1 MLTPT
6 PTLDSTLARRP
17 ADFATLIEALD
28 YAAQGHRGFN
38 FYSARGEL
46 ESVLTYT
53 DLQSRSQD
61 FARRM
66 IGLDLEFGSRIALIA
81 DTSPE
86 FLAAFFGCQYAGLLP
101 VPLPLPTSFGGKDG
115 YVDQLNKQMQSCRA
129 SAVIGAAA
137 MQDLL
142 AQAAVGLDLKLVASH
157 DEVAA
162 LPNNDEPLRPQG
174 ADDICYLQY
183 SSGSTRFPHGV
194 VISQEAAVTNC
205 RSNLYQGVRLQ
216 DDDRMMSWLPFYH
229 DMGLVGAM
237 LSLMTGQVS
246 ADYLPTEYFA
256 RRPMLWLELM
266 SRNKCTMTYSPT
278 FGYELCARRARPE
291 RIAEFD
297 LSAWRVAGLGAEMI
311 RADSMREFVNTFG
324 PAGFPATAFMP
335 SYGLAECTLAVS
347 FAPTGQGIEVDIVD
361 EAKLSEER
369 RAVPADPTQTDIK
382 TREVVNCGIPVSDFD
397 LEIRDDDGNLAPERG
412 IGKIFVRG
420 PSVMSGYYMDPEGTR
435 NVLDDQGWLDT
446 GDMGYM
452 LDGSLYIIGRAKDL
466 IILNGR
472 NHWPQD
478 IEWTVEQVD
487 GLRSGDCAAIS
498 VPGHADEEVAMILVQ
513 ARISD
518 MDERRALVAEIKQR
532 LQKEVGIACRVTL
545 VKPRSLPRT
554 SSGKL
559 SRSKARDKYLAGD
572 LEPLESSDPVPW
584 GNADAPL
591 RAAAGQ

>member
-6 PTLDSTLARRP
+6 PTLDPTLPRRP
-17 ADFATLIEALD
+17 ADFDTLIDALD
-28 YAAQGHRGFN
+28 YAAQGIRGFN

-46 ESVLTYT
+46 ESVLPYSE
-53 DLQSRSQD
+53 LRARAHS
-61 FARRM
+61 FAHRM
-66 IGLDLEFGSRIALIA
+66 VHHGLEPGSRVALIA

-101 VPLPLPTSFGGKDG
+101 VPLPLPTSFGGKEG

-129 SAVIGAAA
+129 SAVVGASA

-142 AQAAVGLDLKLVASH
+142 AQASVGLDLALVASH
-157 DEVAA
+157 EDVDAMPEGDE
-162 LPNNDEPLRPQG
+162 ELRPQG
-174 ADDICYLQY
+174 PDDICYLQY

-205 RSNLYQGVRLQ
+205 RSNLYQGVMLQ

-266 SRNKCTMTYSPT
+266 SRNRCTMAYSPT

-311 RADSMREFVNTFG
+311 RADSMREFVDTFG
-324 PAGFPATAFMP
+324 PAGFPASAFMP

-347 FAPTGQGIEVDIVD
+347 FMPTGRGIEVDIVD

-369 RAVPADPTQTDIK
+369 RAIPTAAGESDVK

-397 LEIRDDDGNLAPERG
+397 LEIRDDDGGICPERG
-412 IGKIFVRG
+412 IGKIYVRG

-435 NVLDDQGWLDT
+435 NVLDDAGWLDT

-452 LDGSLYIIGRAKDL
+452 LDGALYIIGRAKDL

-498 VPGHADEEVAMILVQ
+498 VPGTADEEIALILVQ

-518 MDERRALVAEIKQR
+518 LDERAALITEIKKR
-532 LQKEVGIACRVTL
+532 LQKEVGITCRVTL

-559 SRSKARDKYLAGD
+559 SRSKARDKYLAGQ
-572 LEPLESSDPVPW
+572 LEPLEGSDP
-584 GNADAPL
+584 DAWMDQQVQL
-591 RAAAGQ
+591 KAAAGR